1 MDQRILL
8 VFTFS
13 LQKWSEPD
21 RAEGSPVFPVVML
34 ANQRRAI
41 SKTER
46 KLTQSL
52 ADRSS
57 SMVSG

>member
-21 RAEGSPVFPVVML
+21 RAEGEPVFPVVML
-34 ANQRRAI
+34 ANQHRAI

-46 KLTQSL
+46 KLTQAL